1 MQTLQTSG
9 SINVILFRQAP
20 LGGEVSSMQSCQF
33 ALVD

>member
-20 LGGEVSSMQSCQF
+20 LGGEVSSMQSRQF